1 MIILNNKALPFPV
14 RRAIIDGLKSVF
26 IDGKIVEK
34 EVPILLKANSK
45 FGSRDRAMV
54 ANSIYEIVRY
64 WKKYV
69 HLANQSEISLTEDKL
84 AKILDAFLEFK
95 DKKIEL
101 PFEIEQSYP
110 EWLQQMAIAE
120 LGKEKWEEQAL
131 FLNRQSKAYIRTN
144 LLKIEPKK
152 LETEIA
158 QLGYT
163 ALPVEGLEGTYEI
176 PEKNNLSHSKL
187 FKNGFFEFQDISS
200 QLVGS
205 FCGVKEG
212 QTVLDACAG
221 AGGKSL
227 QLAAMMGGKIQ
238 IVASDKNENK
248 LTILR
253 ERCQRAG
260 VKNLSTLLQRHI
272 FSANIKADVVLLDVP
287 CSATGTFRRNP
298 GLKWKL
304 TPEFLEEN
312 KVQQREILELF
323 APTVNENGHL
333 VYVTCSILP
342 SEGEKQVEW
351 FLEKFGEDFKLV
363 EQKRI
368 DLSATSGD
376 GFFMARFER
385 VK

>member
-1 MIILNNKALPFPV
+1 MPFPV
-14 RRAIIDGLKSVF
+14 RKAIIDGLKSVF

-34 EVPILLKANSK
+34 EVPVLLRSNAK

-54 ANSIYEIVRY
+54 ANTIYEIVRY
-64 WKKYV
+64 WRKFMY
-69 HLANQSEISLTEDKL
+69 LSNQSEIALNNEKL
-84 AKILDAFLEFK
+84 SNVLDAFLEFK
-95 DKKIEL
+95 DKKIEI
-101 PFEIEQSYP
+101 PFEIEQSFP
-110 EWLQQMAIAE
+110 DWLQTIANAE
-120 LGKEKWEEQAL
+120 LGIEKWEEQAI
-131 FLNRQSKAYIRTN
+131 FLNQKSKVYIRTN

-152 LETEIA
+152 LEAAIKE
-158 QLGYT
+158 LGYS
-163 ALPVEGLEGTYEI
+163 ALPIQNMYGTFEI

-187 FKNGFFEFQDISS
+187 FKDGFFEFQDISS
-200 QLVGS
+200 QLVGA
-205 FCGVKEG
+205 FCGVSEG

-227 QLAAMMGGKIQ
+227 QLASIMNGKIQ
-238 IVASDKNENK
+238 IIASDKNESK

-260 VKNLSTLLQRHI
+260 VKNMSTLLQRHI

-304 TPEFLEEN
+304 TAELLEEN

-333 VYVTCSILP
+333 IYVTCSILP

-351 FLEKFGEDFKLV
+351 FLEKFGAEFKLI
-363 EQKRI
+363 EQNRI
-368 DLSATSGD
+368 DLSANSGD
-376 GFFMARFER
+376 GFFMAKFVRNQNG
-385 VK
+385 K

>member
-323 APTVNENGHL
+323 APTVNDKGHL

>member
-1 MIILNNKALPFPV
+1 MENKAMPFPV
-14 RRAIIDGLKSVF
+14 RKAIIEGLKSVF

-64 WKKYV
+64 WRKYV
-69 HLANQSEISLTEDKL
+69 YLSNQTEISITIEKLANV
-84 AKILDAFLEFK
+84 LDAFLEFRHK
-95 DKKIEL
+95 NIAL
-101 PFEIEQSYP
+101 SFEIDQSFP
-110 EWLQQMAIAE
+110 DWLQNIAIEE
-120 LGKEKWEEQAL
+120 LGKEKWEEQAIL
-131 FLNRQSKAYIRTN
+131 SNQKSKVYIRTN
-144 LLKIEPKK
+144 FLKITAKK
-152 LETEIA
+152 LEAAIKE
-158 QLGYT
+158 LGYT
-163 ALPVEGLEGTYEI
+163 ALPVENMNGTFEI

-187 FKNGFFEFQDISS
+187 FKDGFFEFQDISS
-200 QLVGS
+200 QLVGT
-205 FCGVKEG
+205 FCGVEEG

-227 QLAAMMGGKIQ
+227 QLASMMDGKIQ
-238 IVASDKNENK
+238 IIASDKNENK

-304 TPEFLEEN
+304 TSELLEEN

-351 FLEKFGEDFKLV
+351 FLEKFGAEFKLI

-368 DLSATSGD
+368 DLSAISGD
-376 GFFMARFER
+376 GFFMAKFER
-385 VK
+385 I

>member
-1 MIILNNKALPFPV
+1 M
-14 RRAIIDGLKSVF
+14 
-26 IDGKIVEK
+26 
-34 EVPILLKANSK
+34 PILLKSNSK

-323 APTVNENGHL
+323 APTVNDKGHL